1 MKPVVGVDGCP
12 AGWIAIIWGWSLTHC
27 LCRSFAEVLALAGD
41 VIAVDM
47 PIGFLT
53 EDVAGG
59 RLAEQSLRKFLKIK
73 HSSVFPTPA
82 RATVEA
88 NPQTREIAG
97 EINRRNS
104 SPPKSIS
111 VFTFGILGKMH
122 EVDRLMTPGLQ
133 TRVFE
138 THPEA
143 CFTMMNDRVP
153 ILTSK
158 KRTEGRKQREAALN
172 AAGFPRHLLPP
183 AAYRRRE
190 VGADDLLDACACAW
204 AARRILEGRSIRF
217 PANPPLDAKGLRMEI
232 NA

>member
-1 MKPVVGVDGCP
+1 MKPVIGVDGCP
-12 AGWIAIIWGWSLTHC
+12 AGWIAVVWGSSLSHR
-27 LCRSFAEVLALAGD
+27 LCRTFAEVLALEGEI
-41 VIAVDM
+41 IAVDM

-53 EDVAGG
+53 EDEAGG
-59 RLAEQSLRKFLKIK
+59 RFAEQCLRKFLKNK
-73 HSSVFPTPA
+73 RSSVFPVPA

-88 NPQTREIAG
+88 GPQTREIAG

-104 SPPKSIS
+104 SPAKSIS
-111 VFTFGILGKMH
+111 VFTFGILRKMH
-122 EVDRLMTPGLQ
+122 EIDLLITPDLQ

-143 CFTMMNDRVP
+143 CFAKMNNDVP
-153 ILTSK
+153 IFAK
-158 KRTEGRKQREAALN
+158 KRKFEGRKQREAALD

-183 AAYRRRE
+183 AAYLRKE
-190 VGADDLLDACACAW
+190 VAADDLLDACAW

-217 PANPPLDAKGLRMEI
+217 PANPPSDAKGLRMEI

>member
-1 MKPVVGVDGCP
+1 MRPVIGVDGCP
-12 AGWIAIIWGWSLTHC
+12 AGWIAVVWGSSLSHR
-27 LCRSFAEVLALAGD
+27 LCRNFAEVLAIEGEI
-41 VIAVDM
+41 IAVDM

-59 RLAEQSLRKFLKIK
+59 RLAERSLRKFLRIK
-73 HSSVFPTPA
+73 HSSVFPVPA

-88 NPQTREIAG
+88 GPLTREMAS

-104 SPPKSIS
+104 NPQKSIGAH
-111 VFTFGILGKMH
+111 TFGIMRKMH
-122 EVDRLMTPGLQ
+122 EIDRLMTSDLQ

-143 CFTMMNDRVP
+143 CFAIMNDNVP
-153 ILTSK
+153 IYASK
-158 KRTEGRKQREAALN
+158 KKAEGRKRREAALN
-172 AAGFPRHLLPP
+172 AAGFPRHFLPP
-183 AAYRRRE
+183 TAYLRRE

-217 PANPPLDAKGLRMEI
+217 PANPPSDAKGLRMEI

>member
-1 MKPVVGVDGCP
+1 MKPVIGVDGCP
-12 AGWIAIIWGWSLTHC
+12 AGWIAVIWGSSLSHH
-27 LCRSFAEVLALAGD
+27 LYSSFAEVLALAGEI
-41 VIAVDM
+41 IAVDM

-59 RLAEQSLRKFLKIK
+59 RLAEQGLRQFLRIK

-111 VFTFGILGKMH
+111 VFTFGILRRMH
-122 EVDRLMTPGLQ
+122 EIDLLMTPDLQ

-143 CFTMMNDRVP
+143 CFAIMNDKVP
-153 ILTSK
+153 IYASK
-158 KRTEGRKQREAALN
+158 KEAAGRKQREAALD
-172 AAGFPRHLLPP
+172 AVGFPRHLVPP
-183 AAYRRRE
+183 TAYRKKE

-217 PANPPLDAKGLRMEI
+217 PANPPSDAKDLRMEI